1 MGKKMDGPTNDTE
14 NLQNSQKHTI
24 FVTYNQNQTIAHG
37 GS

>member
-1 MGKKMDGPTNDTE
+1 MGKKMDAPTNDTE

-24 FVTYNQNQTIAHG
+24 FVTFNKNQTIAHG

>member
-1 MGKKMDGPTNDTE
+1 MGKEMDAPRNDTK

-24 FVTYNQNQTIAHG
+24 FVTYNQNQTIAHR

>member
-1 MGKKMDGPTNDTE
+1 MEKKMDAPTNDTE

>member
-1 MGKKMDGPTNDTE
+1 MGKKMNVPTNDTE

-24 FVTYNQNQTIAHG
+24 FVTYNQNQTIAPV

>member
-1 MGKKMDGPTNDTE
+1 MGKKMNATTNDTE

-24 FVTYNQNQTIAHG
+24 FATYNKDQTIARR

>member
-1 MGKKMDGPTNDTE
+1 MGKEMDAPRNDTE

-24 FVTYNQNQTIAHG
+24 FVTYNQNQIIAHG